1 MGKESYYK
9 QAHRWIFGP
18 WFDAIACYKVL
29 SRMLYRSVIFTNA
42 PLLKGYRYRD
52 KFQLV
57 PMFYFHSAPFCKYAC
72 HFPAFIE
79 YEAEESV
86 EQIGIED
93 YLREKGLGE
102 ESIEMSSK
110 LPNQVR
116 VRREIL
122 LLLTSLTNFHFFEY
136 MIGGNSWGV
145 QVPLKD
151 IDKLTEE
158 ESKALNTTLSYWFV
172 RSYTYP
178 ELKDDMKIESFT
190 QCSEYYE
197 AKEDSLSYF
206 MNNPNIE
213 NNPEIKFAFGTQ
225 FCLDRYFQME
235 DELKTKV
242 RRCVGLLADGV
253 DLFDTKRSLSSVS
266 IVSCIEGM
274 AKIDYD
280 LYGKTPGL
288 GATSRFTRY
297 LKQYVAGMSE
307 DKYKAYYKKRCD
319 IAHEGFMMTGDVDIY
334 SDIKEQDAV
343 WRLRL
348 EILQAARMSLHHWL
362 RRKLK

>member
-1 MGKESYYK
+1 
-9 QAHRWIFGP
+9 
-18 WFDAIACYKVL
+18 
-29 SRMLYRSVIFTNA
+29 MLYRSVIFTNS
-42 PLLKGYRYRD
+42 PLLKGYRYKD

-57 PMFYFHSAPFCKYAC
+57 PMFYFLKAPFCRYVS

-79 YEAEESV
+79 YEAEERV
-86 EQIGIED
+86 EQTGIED

-102 ESIEMSSK
+102 ELIKMGSK

-136 MIGGNSWGV
+136 MGGANSWGV

-151 IDKLTEE
+151 LDQLTEE
-158 ESKALNTTLSYWFV
+158 ESKALNNPTSHWFLGI
-172 RSYTYP
+172 YTYP

-190 QCSEYYE
+190 KCSEYYQE
-197 AKEDSLSYF
+197 TEDSLRYF

-213 NNPEIKFAFGTQ
+213 NNPEVKFALGTE
-225 FCLDRYFQME
+225 FCIDRYYQME
-235 DELKTKV
+235 DELKQKV
-242 RRCVGLLADGV
+242 RRCIGLLADGV
-253 DLFDTKRSLSSVS
+253 ELFDSKRSLSLVS

-280 LYGKTPGL
+280 LYGETPGL
-288 GATSRFTRY
+288 KSTPRY
-297 LKQYVAGMSE
+297 YRYMKRYVAGKSE

-319 IAHEGFMMTGDVDIY
+319 IAHEGFLVIGDVDTY
-334 SDIKEQDAV
+334 SDIKEQDAD
-343 WRLRL
+343 WRMRL

-362 RRKLK
+362 RRKL